1 MMTGN
6 TLQLQDFHMKIEIIK
21 ENFFVLS
28 KIYLKQSFHAQFVL
42 QKYDFHYQ
50 WYCWATTWSN
60 IMFCESQVCVPTIW
74 STLIKWLS
82 FGTFKKIALGFS
94 QAPILKY
101 SVFWSGNAPKILK
114 KTKKKSIFWQR
125 IKIFKIFL
133 MITIDYCLN

>member
-6 TLQLQDFHMKIEIIK
+6 TLQLQDFHMKNWNYQRKFLCFEQNIPQTIFSCSVCAPK
-21 ENFFVLS
+21 VWFSLPMVLLGYNL
-28 KIYLKQSFHAQFVL
+28 IQ
-42 QKYDFHYQ
+42 YD
-50 WYCWATTWSN
+50 
-60 IMFCESQVCVPTIW
+60 CESQVCVPTIW